1 MNKSQQLVKTGPR
14 GYQRPASQRRRRLLR
29 RAKQW
34 FSGEKIVIWRKQAK
48 NNRRSSQ
55 VNKKEKRFSS
65 NICQLW
71 QVPNQRQSWW
81 FDALSVV
88 QRGTRGDLLAFFVW
102 LWDGK
107 SWSFFG
113 FMFVC
118 FSFGLDQS
126 GARCNL
132 PSLLVEKCLCFLFTI
147 PFNISW
153 S

>member
-1 MNKSQQLVKTGPR
+1 MNKSQQLVRTGPR
-14 GYQRPASQRRRRLLR
+14 GYQRPASQRRKRLLR
-29 RAKQW
+29 RAKRW

-88 QRGTRGDLLAFFVW
+88 QRGTRGDLLASFCLVQWGQEFIFCFIICSSSCLFV
-102 LWDGK
+102 
-107 SWSFFG
+107 
-113 FMFVC
+113 
-118 FSFGLDQS
+118 
-126 GARCNL
+126 
-132 PSLLVEKCLCFLFTI
+132 SLLLWFDQGWTRGNFLSFSVEKCRWF
-147 PFNISW
+147 
-153 S
+153 